1 MKKIILGTGLILYAV
16 LLTPAYFEPTDIV
29 VSTGWIAGAT
39 AVLGAQLA
47 SVIIPLWMASG
58 YIAVIFG
65 VLLIGTRILRR
76 FHLQKMRIL
85 FTHPY
90 QISLVIVTVC
100 VIISY
105 LFYIRM

>member
-1 MKKIILGTGLILYAV
+1 MKHAILGMGLILYAI

-29 VSTGWIAGAT
+29 VSSGWIAAT
-39 AVLGAQLA
+39 TAYFGSELA

-65 VLLIGTRILRR
+65 VLFLGTSILRR
-76 FHLQKMRIL
+76 FGLAKAMIL
-85 FTHPY
+85 FKHPY
-90 QISLVIVTVC
+90 QISLLIATVC